1 MRKQAITG
9 QSAGRLN
16 VGSYAG
22 HRYPERPEWV
32 ELDGVR
38 IEVTVVVREWRE
50 QDRLGFDAR
59 LSDATRL
66 LLYYDP
72 NEDTWS
78 GTLKHD

>member
-1 MRKQAITG
+1 MRKQELAG
-9 QSAGRLN
+9 RFAGRLN

-38 IEVTVVVREWRE
+38 VDVTEIVNQWRE
-50 QDRLGFDAR
+50 EEQLGYVVELRDRR
-59 LSDATRL
+59 RM

-72 NEDTWS
+72 NEDAWS
-78 GTLKHD
+78 GTLQNG

>member
-1 MRKQAITG
+1 MRKQEIAG
-9 QSAGRLN
+9 RSAGRLN

-22 HRYPERPEWV
+22 HRYPQRPEWV

-38 IEVTVVVREWRE
+38 IDVTEVVREWRE
-50 QDRLGFDAR
+50 QDRWGFEVQ

-72 NEDTWS
+72 NEDAWS
-78 GTLKHD
+78 GKLQHD

>member
-1 MRKQAITG
+1 MKHED
-9 QSAGRLN
+9 AGRFAARLN

-22 HRYPERPEWV
+22 HRYPQRPEWV

-38 IEVTVVVREWRE
+38 IDVTEVVREWRE
-50 QDRLGFDAR
+50 QDRWGFEVQ

-72 NEDTWS
+72 NEDAWS
-78 GTLKHD
+78 GKLQHD

>member
-1 MRKQAITG
+1 MRRREVAG
-9 QSAGRLN
+9 RSAGWLN

-22 HRYPERPEWV
+22 HRYPQRPEWV

-38 IEVTVVVREWRE
+38 IDVTVVVREWRE
-50 QDRLGFDAR
+50 QDRLGFEVR

-72 NEDTWS
+72 NQDAWS
-78 GTLKHD
+78 RKLLHD

>member
-1 MRKQAITG
+1 MRKQEFAG
-9 QSAGRLN
+9 RFAGRLN

-22 HRYPERPEWV
+22 HRNPERPEWV

-38 IEVTVVVREWRE
+38 IDVTVVVREWRE
-50 QDRLGFDAR
+50 QDRLGFQVK

-72 NEDTWS
+72 NEDAWS
-78 GTLKHD
+78 GKLQHD